1 MVHPSRRWLAP
12 LVFGLALGLTVL
24 SWQHEQRS
32 AAQQQQAALDFS
44 LRTNASRIE
53 QGMAGYEQ
61 MLRGAQGLFAA
72 SATVEPQ
79 EFRAYV
85 EALKLGANFS
95 GIEGIG
101 LLSLVPNTVR
111 ETHVAAMRKRG
122 FDSYAIHPNGVRP
135 LYAQLVQL
143 EPSSRR
149 TLSLQ
154 GYDAYAEEKWRQ
166 AMERARDTDAP
177 IITGKIS
184 ALPQAGAP
192 AGFVM
197 FIPLYKKGV
206 RHDTLETRRA
216 HIIGWVSA
224 SFRIQQL
231 MAGLY
236 GDHASETGIRIY
248 DGIELSPQSLLYA
261 SDRQVDAKTDSRAEA
276 ERLEYIEI
284 SGRTWAL
291 AVNTAPLPGAD
302 SNRPELMALAG
313 ISLSLLLTLLTWTLV
328 TGRERAIMLATE
340 MTAALRNSEAR
351 YRHLAQHDVL
361 TGLPN
366 LALFSDRL
374 QQALTQAKRDQ
385 GRLAVLFL
393 DLDKFKPINDARGHH
408 VGDQL
413 LQAVA
418 SRLQKCVREADTV
431 ARIGGDEFALL
442 LPFIHTPQEALRV
455 AELVRAALDQPF
467 WIDADHELNISS
479 SVGVAVYPEH
489 GSSGAE
495 LLKNAD
501 QAMYRVK
508 RDGRN
513 QVWLYQA
520 EQVHE
525 AAGGT
530 ASAAVHSTADR
541 VDSDPA

>member
-1 MVHPSRRWLAP
+1 MPRPSRRWLVP
-12 LVFGLALGLTVL
+12 LVLCASLGLTAL

-32 AAQQQQAALDFS
+32 AMQKQQAALDFA

-53 QGMAGYEQ
+53 QGMAGYQQ

-72 SATVEPQ
+72 STNVAPQ

-85 EALKLGANFS
+85 ETLKLGANFS

-101 LLSLVPNTVR
+101 LLPLVPKAAK
-111 ETHVAAMRKRG
+111 EAHVAAMRKRG
-122 FDSYAIHPNGVRP
+122 FDTYAIHPDGVRP
-135 LYAQLVQL
+135 LYAPLVQV
-143 EPSSRR
+143 EPSSRH

-154 GYDAYAEEKWRQ
+154 GYDAYAEEEWRQ
-166 AMERARDTDAP
+166 AMEHARDTDAP

-184 ALPQAGAP
+184 AMPQAGAP

-197 FIPLYKKGV
+197 FIPLYKKGL
-206 RHDTLETRRA
+206 RHDTLATRRA
-216 HIIGWVSA
+216 NIIGWISA
-224 SFRIQQL
+224 SFRIEQL

-236 GDHASETGIRIY
+236 GERASDTGIRLY
-248 DGIELSPQSLLYA
+248 DGTDLSPQSLLYTSPGQA
-261 SDRQVDAKTDSRAEA
+261 DVEAEA

-291 AVNTAPLPGAD
+291 AVNAAPQAAID
-302 SNRPELMALAG
+302 SDRPELMALAG
-313 ISLSLLLTLLTWTLV
+313 ISLSLLLTLLTWILV
-328 TGRERAIMLATE
+328 TGRERAVVLATE

-374 QQALTQAKRDQ
+374 QQALIQAKRDHA
-385 GRLAVLFL
+385 RLAVLFI
-393 DLDKFKPINDARGHH
+393 DLDKFKPINDALGHH
-408 VGDQL
+408 MGDSL

-418 SRLQKCVREADTV
+418 TRLQGCVREADTV

-442 LPFIHTPQEALRV
+442 LPLIHAPQEALRV
-455 AELVRAALDQPF
+455 AELLRDALDQPF
-467 WIDADHELNISS
+467 SIDAGHELNISS
-479 SVGVAVYPEH
+479 SIGVAIYPEH
-489 GSSGAE
+489 GSNGTE

-508 RDGRN
+508 REGRN
-513 QVWLYQA
+513 QVQLYQA
-520 EQVHE
+520 EDGNSVAM
-525 AAGGT
+525 AA
-530 ASAAVHSTADR
+530 ADE
-541 VDSDPA
+541 PA